1 MTDPFEMD
9 SLSQEKIAV
18 IGCGNWGRNLVRN
31 FYNLGFLYKVCDLN
45 QETLQGLQKQYKN
58 VQLTTRFDDVF
69 KDPRV
74 DGVVISTPSFTHY
87 DLAREALL
95 NGKHV
100 YVEKPVA
107 TSADQTLELF
117 ALAQEMNR
125 VLMVG
130 HLLLFH
136 PAVNRLRQLIREGY
150 LGEIQSVSSDR
161 LNTNKLR
168 PDKSVI
174 WDLAPHDVSMLAYLL
189 DREPEDIV
197 SVIGYQS
204 REDGLVD
211 DAHIHLVFPEDVP
224 GHIHISWVHPV
235 KQVKLVVR
243 GTERTAMIDDTQGEN
258 KLHIFNKDGASHTP
272 HDVIDEFPEYLD
284 IEPLKLECQH
294 FINCIRHGYEPK
306 TDGLNGYHVVRVLEL
321 AERKMELI
329 PV

>member
-9 SLSQEKIAV
+9 SISQEKIAV

-107 TSADQTLELF
+107 TSAEQTLELF

-211 DAHIHLVFPEDVP
+211 DAHIHLVFPEDIP

-258 KLHIFNKDGASHTP
+258 KLHIFNKNGATHTP